1 MSGKSGSVSPTQ
13 KTLKKLR
20 ADGWPLVQVVENW
33 NQYAGRRIDL
43 YGVIDVLAAGPD
55 GLLGVQATSHH
66 GVSDRLR
73 KIREHDNLPHILS
86 AGIRF
91 EVWGFTKGTTA
102 PTRVEVIS

>member
-13 KTLKKLR
+13 KALKKLR
-20 ADGWPLVQVVENW
+20 ADGWPLVEITERW
-33 NQYAGRRIDL
+33 NPFAKIRQDL
-43 YGVIDVLAAGPD
+43 FGVIDVLAAGPE
-55 GLLGVQATSHH
+55 GLFGVQATSHH
-66 GVSDRLR
+66 NVLERVK
-73 KIREHDNLPHILS
+73 KIRGHDNLPHILA